1 MRLCRV
7 LRILGV
13 QSREKSPASGTGAVS
28 LSGSILAPFDGKG
41 RGAAYGRTPLHKA
54 ARKGNVDEV
63 RRHLQT
69 IKVSEVDDDGSTALH
84 DAVLSGDDVKAAEV
98 SHMLMS
104 SFSSI

>member
-1 MRLCRV
+1 M
-7 LRILGV
+7 
-13 QSREKSPASGTGAVS
+13 S
-28 LSGSILAPFDGKG
+28 LSGSTLAPFDGKG

-63 RRHLQT
+63 RRLLTT

-98 SHMLMS
+98 SPR
-104 SFSSI
+104 